1 VRFVNV
7 ALGAA
12 GMSAAMLVIGAQTAF
27 AGLPSSGVTPNPS
40 TPGTATTF
48 TVSCGK
54 AGTSATLFGA
64 SLGLADRIPMHS
76 NASTQPGE
84 STVTV
89 RLPTDIARGTYRPAI
104 ACSNGPSGTV
114 TLKVNPVPAKA
125 PPTGD
130 GTTATQTDTP
140 LAMVGFGLL
149 GLGVL
154 TGGFALRRRAG
165 SRA

>member
-1 VRFVNV
+1 VRFIRS

-12 GMSAAMLVIGAQTAF
+12 GLSAAVLAIGAPAAF

-40 TPGTATTF
+40 APGTATTF

-76 NASTQPGE
+76 TASTEVGE

-89 RLPTDIARGTYRPAI
+89 RLPADIAAGTYRPAI

-114 TLKVNPVPAKA
+114 TLKVNPVPSKA

-140 LAMVGFGLL
+140 LALVGFGIL

-154 TGGFALRRRAG
+154 TGGLALRRRAG